1 MRGGAVVVGGLAVIA
16 VSPWVGPSLDA
27 ATGDFVLEALRLPR
41 AGLGVLVGAALGATG
56 AAWQALLDNPLAAPS
71 TTGTLAGAS
80 LGALAVLVLAPTA
93 GAWAVAGAAFVGALA
108 ASTAAVLVATRHA
121 ARVDDVLLAGVALT
135 LASAAVTT
143 GLQVRAD
150 VAATARAVRWSLG
163 SLSVVGWG
171 PVVVVLVGVLPALA
185 VLLAQARALDALVEG
200 DEVAAA
206 RGVDV
211 ARVRGTVLAAGS
223 LAVGAA
229 VAVAGPIGFVG
240 LIVPHVVRRLVSPR
254 RAVVLALSTVVG
266 AAFLVACDALARL
279 GGDVPVGAITAALG
293 APALFAVILQRV
305 REGR

>member
-1 MRGGAVVVGGLAVIA
+1 VRTAAVVVGALAVIA
-16 VSPWVGPSLDA
+16 GSPWIGPRLDA
-27 ATGDFVLEALRLPR
+27 ATGEFVLETLRLPR

-56 AAWQALLDNPLAAPS
+56 AAWQALLDNPIAAPS

-80 LGALAVLVLAPTA
+80 LGALAVLVAAPAA
-93 GAWAVAGAAFVGALA
+93 GAWAVAGAAFVGALG
-108 ASTAAVLVATRHA
+108 ASVAAVLVATRRA

-135 LASAAVTT
+135 LAAAAVTT

-163 SLSVVGWG
+163 SLSVVGWD
-171 PVVVVLVGVLPALA
+171 PVVVVLVGVAPSLA
-185 VLLAQARALDALVEG
+185 VLVAQGRALDALVEG

-211 ARVRGTVLAAGS
+211 PRVRATVLAAGS
-223 LAVGAA
+223 LAVAA
-229 VAVAGPIGFVG
+229 GVAVAGPIGFVG
-240 LIVPHVVRRLVSPR
+240 LVVPHVVRRVASPR
-254 RAVVLALSTVVG
+254 RAVVLALSSVVG
-266 AAFLVACDALARL
+266 SAFLVACDALARL
-279 GGDVPVGAITAALG
+279 AGDVPVGALTAAIG